1 MQRGT
6 TITLV
11 GSSGVGKSTLV
22 NQLLGGEWLDTSEV
36 NEVTG
41 RGRHTTTARE
51 LIVLP
56 DGGMLID
63 NPGVREIQMWTD
75 EVTLRESF
83 SEIEEL
89 GQQCRFT
96 DCKHQ
101 TDAGC
106 AICAAVEGGT
116 LDPERYESYL
126 KLEEEIEALNKRRKK
141 RQMTTERRAK
151 RNHKVK
157 ARNLA
162 DRIDLEK
169 EERGE
174 Q

>member
-1 MQRGT
+1 
-6 TITLV
+6 
-11 GSSGVGKSTLV
+11 
-22 NQLLGGEWLDTSEV
+22 
-36 NEVTG
+36 
-41 RGRHTTTARE
+41 
-51 LIVLP
+51 
-56 DGGMLID
+56 
-63 NPGVREIQMWTD
+63 MWTD